1 MFGSIQ
7 WSGYTRYVNRTIKVR
22 LSDVATAAGVSLGTA
37 SNVFAHPE
45 RVRPE
50 VRERVETEA
59 RRLGY
64 HGPDLKGRLLREGRF
79 NALGLLPPADLGI
92 ADAILNP
99 VFRNFIRGVAESC
112 DEAGANLVLI
122 SDREHGRGVTTA
134 LVDGVVLSRVEHLA
148 EVEPARLRRIPV
160 AVMDFDPGPDMSSVR
175 SDARAGAYAAAR
187 HLLDL
192 GHRRFAI
199 LSFLRSFGPP
209 IFHPPGFSRSPSAAG
224 MSVDEAKLLGY
235 AEALAEAGIDVN
247 SVPMVQGEAWG
258 DTASRLLFDVAPDAT
273 AFLSMSV
280 MQALELLKE
289 AKRRGIVVPRDIS
302 VVGFNDLP
310 EAAVSDPPLTTVDGM
325 NYEKGRLA
333 ARLVLERGPP
343 RHAIL
348 PARLI
353 VRGST
358 GRLA

>member
-1 MFGSIQ
+1 M
-7 WSGYTRYVNRTIKVR
+7 NRTVKIR
-22 LSDVATAAGVSLGTA
+22 LADVAAAGGVSLGTA
-37 SNVFAHPE
+37 SNVFTHPE
-45 RVRPE
+45 RVRLE
-50 VRERVETEA
+50 VRERVEAAA
-59 RRLGY
+59 RQLGY

-92 ADAILNP
+92 ADAIHNP
-99 VFRNFIRGVAESC
+99 VFRNFMRGVAESC

-175 SDARAGAYAAAR
+175 SDARAGGHDAAR
-187 HLLDL
+187 YLLDL

-199 LSFLRSFGPP
+199 LSFLRAFGPP
-209 IFHPPGFSRSPSAAG
+209 VYHPPGVSRAPTAAG
-224 MSVDEAKLLGY
+224 MPIDQAKLAGY
-235 AEALAEAGIDVN
+235 AEALAGAGIDVN
-247 SVPMVQGEAWG
+247 SVPMVQGEAWS
-258 DTASRLLFDVAPDAT
+258 DAAAPMLLDVAPDAT

-280 MQALELLKE
+280 LQALALLRE
-289 AKRRGIVVPRDIS
+289 ARRRGLAVPGDIS

-310 EAAVSDPPLTTVDGM
+310 EAAISDPPLTTVDGM

-343 RHAIL
+343 RHEIL

-353 VRGST
+353 LRGST
-358 GRLA
+358 GPAPRTISG

>member
-1 MFGSIQ
+1 M
-7 WSGYTRYVNRTIKVR
+7 NRGLKVR
-22 LSDVATAAGVSLGTA
+22 LTDVAAAAGVSLGTA

-45 RVRPE
+45 RVREE
-50 VRERVETEA
+50 VRARVEAEA

-64 HGPDLKGRLLREGRF
+64 PGPDLKGRLLREGRF
-79 NALGLLPPADLGI
+79 NALGLLPNADLSI
-92 ADAILNP
+92 AEAILNP
-99 VFRNFIRGVAESC
+99 VFRNFMCGVAESC

-134 LVDGVVLSRVEHLA
+134 LVDGLVLSRVEHVS
-148 EVEPARLRRIPV
+148 EIEPARLRRIPV

-175 SDARAGAYAAAR
+175 SDARAGAYDAAR

-199 LSFLRSFGPP
+199 LSFLRAFGPP
-209 IFHPPGFSRSPSAAG
+209 IYHPPGATRSPSAAG
-224 MSVDEAKLLGY
+224 IAVDQAKLDGY
-235 AEALAEAGIDVN
+235 GAALAEAGIDVN
-247 SVPMVQGEAWG
+247 AAPMVQGGMWGEA
-258 DTASRLLFDVAPDAT
+258 AARLLFEVAPDAT
-273 AFLSMSV
+273 AFLSMSG
-280 MQALELLKE
+280 MQALELLRE
-289 AKRRGIVVPRDIS
+289 AKRRGIAVPRDVS

-333 ARLVLERGPP
+333 ARLVLEGGPP
-343 RHAIL
+343 RHEIL

-358 GRLA
+358 GQVA

>member
-1 MFGSIQ
+1 M
-7 WSGYTRYVNRTIKVR
+7 RYIRTVNRTIKIR
-22 LSDVATAAGVSLGTA
+22 LSDVAAAAGVSLGTA

-50 VRERVETEA
+50 VRDRVEAEA

-64 HGPDLKGRLLREGRF
+64 AGPDLRGRLLREGRF
-79 NALGLLPPADLGI
+79 NALGLLPNADLSI
-92 ADAILNP
+92 AQAILNP

-134 LVDGVVLSRVEHLA
+134 LVDGLVLSRVEHVS
-148 EVEPARLRRIPV
+148 EIEPARLRRIPV

-175 SDARAGAYAAAR
+175 SDARTGAYDAAR

-199 LSFLRSFGPP
+199 LSFLRAAGPP
-209 IFHPPGFSRSPSAAG
+209 IYHPPGVTRLPTAAG
-224 MSVDEAKLLGY
+224 IAVDQSKLVGY
-235 AEALAEAGIDVN
+235 GAALAESGIDVN
-247 SVPMVQGEAWG
+247 AVPMVQGGMWGEA
-258 DTASRLLFDVAPDAT
+258 AARLLFDVAPDAT
-273 AFLSMSV
+273 AFLSMSG
-280 MQALELLKE
+280 MQAVELLRE
-289 AKRRGIVVPRDIS
+289 AARRGIAVPRDVS

-310 EAAVSDPPLTTVDGM
+310 EAATSDPPLTTVDGM

-333 ARLVLERGPP
+333 ARLVLDGGPP
-343 RHAIL
+343 RHEIL
-348 PARLI
+348 AAPLI

-358 GRLA
+358 GPAAR